1 MSRLPKIDWSM
12 VRRALFVAAVLITL
26 MLGLWLGSAAHAA
39 QGAGASSFW
48 VDALPRWTSAILAVI
63 GAVVFILGLY
73 FSTKFATRSAVD
85 AAMKRLDE
93 HGQRIDRLEAT
104 VETMPGKDDYHGL
117 VREFERQRG
126 EMQAL
131 TATLKP
137 VADSV
142 RRIEDYLLNQGRGA
156 R

>member
-1 MSRLPKIDWSM
+1 MRVKLPTIDWS
-12 VRRALFVAAVLITL
+12 VPLRAGAVLAVVLIVAL
-26 MLGLWLGSAAHAA
+26 LVWAGRAHAA
-39 QGAGASSFW
+39 EAGSSFW
-48 VDALPRWTSAILAVI
+48 IDALPRWTSAALAVI
-63 GAVVFILGLY
+63 GAVVFVLGLY

-85 AAMKRLDE
+85 AAMKRLEE